1 MINSRTLKYYHDYSR
16 VVIILAAMT
25 MLHRVIILVLDIW
38 KNFSQ
43 VYFDPGY
50 EFETILTWWEQYR
63 SAILVGISNDLVFIL
78 VASLIALFFKLRFTF
93 PILLILGLFYAANIE
108 HILYNFSHIKLDM
121 IHYAL
126 DPTFVKG
133 SGTTISFFVSFGI
146 MVLVAILAAVLTHF
160 KWVKFIVSPVAVIML
175 CAVFILPNDV
185 DPLNPGWMQTHPLGA
200 RLQAATLSVDQ
211 REFSDKAFEPTLP
224 PTNYPKGQQL
234 NVLVVYLEGISQHSI
249 AKGDMPFLE
258 SLASENFAFTR
269 YFGNQT
275 QTSNGLFTTLTGH
288 LPNFLR
294 KGSPWNNLAAN
305 DPVARAA
312 LPAVLAKQGYN
323 TAFLQSAALRFMNKD
338 KHLSH
343 LGFDVIKGRSDWD
356 QFYTANG
363 WGIDDLSLFENG
375 LNYIDGLDPDVP
387 WFVSFLTSGTH
398 APYNVPKEFMPHES
412 TRLRALK
419 YADAAAKGLM
429 TGLQARGLLENTVV
443 VFTADESREPGG
455 KSNLENEILLNWLPF
470 VVVHPNAVSGTMSSP
485 ISSAEFRN
493 LVLTFSGD
501 WTVQDIEALNRP
513 EVPLIFGNYYNSR
526 VFWFDKQKESFFA
539 CYTQD
544 FLCARFDGVKDVV
557 QLDGRTPSALVQAS
571 QMQAVFEEHEPAK

>member
-1 MINSRTLKYYHDYSR
+1 
-16 VVIILAAMT
+16 MT
-25 MLHRVIILVLDIW
+25 ALHRIVILVLDIW

-63 SAILVGISNDLVFIL
+63 SAVLVGISNDVLFVL
-78 VASLIALFFKLRFTF
+78 VASLVALFFRLRFTF
-93 PILLILGLFYAANIE
+93 PILLIVGLFYAANIQ
-108 HILYNFSHIKLDM
+108 HILYNFSHIRLDM

-146 MVLVAILAAVLTHF
+146 MVLVAVIAAFLTRF
-160 KWVKFIVSPVAVIML
+160 KWVQFVVSPVALIML
-175 CAVFILPNDV
+175 IAVLILPNDI

-200 RLQAATLSVDQ
+200 RINAPTLTVDQ
-211 REFSDKAFEPTLP
+211 REFSDGAFEPTLP
-224 PTNYPKGQQL
+224 PVDRPKGQKL
-234 NVLVVYLEGISQHSI
+234 NVVVVYLEGISQHSI
-249 AKGDMPFLE
+249 AQGDMPFLAGI
-258 SLASENFAFTR
+258 ASENLAFSR

-294 KGSPWNNLAAN
+294 KGSPWNDLAVD
-305 DPVARAA
+305 DPVAHTA
-312 LPAVLAKQGYN
+312 LPSVLAREGYN

-356 QFYTANG
+356 KFYTANG

-375 LNYIDGLDPDVP
+375 LDYIDSLDPDAP

-398 APYNVPKEFMPHES
+398 APYNVPKDFMPDES
-412 TRLRALK
+412 KRMRALK
-419 YADAAAKGLM
+419 YADEAAKGLM

-443 VFTADESREPGG
+443 IFTADESREPGG
-455 KSNLENEILLNWLPF
+455 MSNLENEILLNWLPLI
-470 VVVHPNAVSGTMSSP
+470 VVHPNAVRGTISSP
-485 ISSAEFRN
+485 TSSTEFRN
-493 LVLTFSGD
+493 LVLTVSGD
-501 WTVQDIEALNRP
+501 FAAQDIEALDRP
-513 EVPLIFGNYYNSR
+513 DIPLVFGNYYNSR
-526 VFWFDKQKESFFA
+526 VFWFDKQKQSFFA

-544 FLCARFDGVKDVV
+544 FLCARFDGVNDVV
-557 QLDGRTPSALVQAS
+557 QLGGLMPSALVQAS
-571 QMQAVFEEHEPAK
+571 QMQAVFEKFEPAK